1 MAIIFGGRNAEIDR
15 AQISF
20 HILVFESEITFDGL
34 KADHKLATRAFL
46 RPRNLLKGTPKALGE
61 KFMQFSINGCRTAL
75 ATLPSNHVKAHRCA
89 IDACGDSPM
98 PTQSSSNSNRGST
111 FVIV

>member
-1 MAIIFGGRNAEIDR
+1 MVIIFGGRNTEIDR

-20 HILVFESEITFDGL
+20 HILIFESKIAFNGL
-34 KADHKLATRAFL
+34 EANHKLATRAFL
-46 RPRNLLKGTPKALGE
+46 SPRNLLKGSPKALIQ
-61 KFMQFSINGCRTAL
+61 KFMQFSINGCRTTL
-75 ATLPSNHVKAHRCA
+75 ATLSSNHFRVHRYA
-89 IDACGDSPM
+89 IDTCRDLPI

>member
-1 MAIIFGGRNAEIDR
+1 MVIIFGGRNAEIDR